1 MCVYVCLYVCMYVC
15 TYVWSGE
22 ASAVKRAPPVPIDP
36 DELPA
41 REKFRLMQARS
52 PVLGVVGGHRGKGL
66 GLKVY
71 LRVKVRGPMHDRLGG
86 VLFLVKRGPKS
97 TV

>member
-1 MCVYVCLYVCMYVC
+1 MYVCMYVC

-41 REKFRLMQARS
+41 REKSPTDAGTVSRSWGGGWAPREGFRA
-52 PVLGVVGGHRGKGL
+52 
-66 GLKVY
+66 
-71 LRVKVRGPMHDRLGG
+71 
-86 VLFLVKRGPKS
+86 
-97 TV
+97 